1 MLRKRRSKRHA
12 KCSIKR
18 YSKHSKTRI
27 IRNMYRKKHK
37 KTQRGGMFG
46 FTNGK
51 IHKEVET
58 VASELQQEL
67 LACREELANCKEE
80 LVNYKKNVKSLLQE
94 NSQKF
99 SDIQTS
105 LTDKLN
111 AMTNAYNAC
120 MDKYDS
126 DTVKYNEAKTRMIL
140 KMKPDA
146 DITYHGYNSDWATFD
161 ASGKNEYVKKIVR
174 EYMEHHDLDRAVQE
188 YRDMSKTGSSRFY
201 GEYGKHNP
209 TNPT

>member
-1 MLRKRRSKRHA
+1 MLRKRHSKRHA

-27 IRNMYRKKHK
+27 RRNMYRKKHK

-46 FTNGK
+46 LTIDK
-51 IHKEVET
+51 TQKKVET
-58 VASELQQEL
+58 VASDLQQEL

-99 SDIQTS
+99 NDIKTS

-111 AMTNAYNAC
+111 AMTNDYNAC

-126 DTVKYNEAKTRMIL
+126 DTVKYNEAKKRMIL
-140 KMKPDA
+140 KMMPDA
-146 DITYHGYNSDWATFD
+146 DIIYRGYNSEWVKFD
-161 ASGKNEYVKKIVR
+161 TSGKNEYVKTIVS
-174 EYMEHHDLDRAVQE
+174 EYMEHGDLDRAVQE
-188 YRDMSKTGSSRFY
+188 YRDMPVTGNKFY
-201 GEYGKHNP
+201 GE
-209 TNPT
+209 